1 MEKEQIKQAFFKVK
15 QDINSVQS
23 EMIEIK
29 KVLSELYDSLNLIKY
44 GNIVPTDRQTNRQI
58 PQYLTPT
65 IRQISPTHP
74 IIPTDTPTVTQEVKG
89 LKSQILST
97 SIRNEG
103 VPTDRQTNRQTN
115 QQTQNTINSTI
126 ESNILEASE
135 ILNSLDRI
143 KKEIRFKFK
152 QLTSQEMV
160 VFSTIYQL
168 EEKDPQNTTYNQIA
182 SILHL
187 SETSIRDYVFKM
199 IKKGIP
205 IKKTK
210 INNRKVILSISN
222 EIKKIATL
230 STILQLREL

>member
-74 IIPTDTPTVTQEVKG
+74 IIPTDTPTVPQEVKG